1 MKRWELHF
9 LLLKNVH
16 ITDITRGPVI
26 GITVATEVIVVMV
39 VIEIRAAIEDSE
51 VIIIDITEIIAG
63 VLSTIHKNGPT

>member
-16 ITDITRGPVI
+16 ITDIAQGPVI
-26 GITVATEVIVVMV
+26 GITAATEVIVVMV

-51 VIIIDITEIIAG
+51 VIIIDIAG

>member
-16 ITDITRGPVI
+16 ITYITQGPVI
-26 GITVATEVIVVMV
+26 GIIAATEVIVVMV

-51 VIIIDITEIIAG
+51 VIIIDSTEIIAG
-63 VLSTIHKNGPT
+63 VLSTIHKNGAT

>member
-16 ITDITRGPVI
+16 ITDITQGPVI
-26 GITVATEVIVVMV
+26 GITATEVIVVVV

-51 VIIIDITEIIAG
+51 VIIIDITEIMAG

>member
-16 ITDITRGPVI
+16 ITDITQGPVI
-26 GITVATEVIVVMV
+26 GITATEVIVVMV
-39 VIEIRAAIEDSE
+39 VIDIRAAIEDSE
-51 VIIIDITEIIAG
+51 VIIIDITEIMAG

>member
-9 LLLKNVH
+9 LLFKNVH
-16 ITDITRGPVI
+16 IRDIAQGPVI
-26 GITVATEVIVVMV
+26 GITAATEVIVVMV